1 MFDKFKIF
9 KDNWEEIRDEVL
21 SNGLDIFQNNPNC
34 ECTWGVAPN
43 GVPVSLGFMLCI
55 GNEPLE
61 EHIKL
66 FPKTWKLYNELDIPS
81 KQSIGFGLLQ
91 PRGVIDIHADP
102 EDCYRYHICLQSE
115 NNKANIY
122 GTKYRNTKTDLYI
135 NESEEI
141 MLDPGLMEH
150 GAINKSSK
158 IVRIHLAIDYLSEEK
173 SIERYNKGVGV
184 ASDWLNFK
192 FPDKAKGCKCKHS
205 IWEENNV

>member
-66 FPKTWKLYNELDIPS
+66 FPKTWNAFPLV
-81 KQSIGFGLLQ
+81 GLSYSVN
-91 PRGVIDIHADP
+91 P
-102 EDCYRYHICLQSE
+102 
-115 NNKANIY
+115 
-122 GTKYRNTKTDLYI
+122 NTEPK
-135 NESEEI
+135 E
-141 MLDPGLMEH
+141 PGRFF
-150 GAINKSSK
+150 ASS
-158 IVRIHLAIDYLSEEK
+158 S
-173 SIERYNKGVGV
+173 VGV
-184 ASDWLNFK
+184 
-192 FPDKAKGCKCKHS
+192 C
-205 IWEENNV
+205 